1 MSDEC
6 HPRKAIRNSFCGAV
20 SCACVCVLCELCVTA
35 RAGDLLTDEVW
46 GDDFR

>member
-1 MSDEC
+1 MPSQESNKKLFLRRGELC
-6 HPRKAIRNSFCGAV
+6 V
-20 SCACVCVLCELCVTA
+20 CVCVLCELCVTA